1 MGYHVE
7 VYNKSIINLF
17 VTKLFYK
24 NDVPAFGMGNS
35 NYPLASRFLRI
46 LMLNNVIILIFDSI
60 KNLLRFYRRFQ

>member
-1 MGYHVE
+1 MSYHIM
-7 VYNKSIINLF
+7 VYNKSTVNLF

-24 NDVPAFGMGNS
+24 NDVPMFSMGNS

-46 LMLNNVIILIFDSI
+46 LMLNNVIILMFDLI